1 MRSVATAAGSLGMAL
16 GAFGI
21 AVAAPIGGGPETP
34 VAALDDSSGALLI
47 SNSRAGEAVFDA
59 GPMAPGQTVAGTVR
73 IGNAGERAGRFS
85 VGVTG
90 VQDTLGPYGGAL
102 SERVQLSLV
111 DVARGATVFQG
122 LPAEL
127 PAADLGTFAAGAER
141 EYSVTATF
149 PDGGVPAGATTGD
162 NAYQGAALSLDL
174 GWTAV
179 ARGDAPVVPPV
190 RPPAPRPPAP
200 RPPGQ
205 GEVLGEQL
213 VPPQS
218 SGGACARKRRK
229 PVKIRLRVPRGV
241 RVLAATVR
249 VNRKIKKRVKG
260 SKRRVVKLRRLPAGR
275 MRIVVRVRASNHRVY
290 ISKRLYRACKA
301 KPVRKRKSVRAW
313 R

>member
-1 MRSVATAAGSLGMAL
+1 MRSAATALTSAGLAL

-21 AVAAPIGGGPETP
+21 AVAAPGAGGPDTP

-47 SNSRAGEAVFDA
+47 SNSRAGEAVFEA
-59 GPMAPGQTVAGTVR
+59 GAMAPGQSVAGTVR

-90 VQDTLGPYGGAL
+90 VRDTLGPYGGAL
-102 SERVQLSLV
+102 SERVQLSLL
-111 DVARGATVFQG
+111 DVSRGEPVFYG
-122 LPAEL
+122 APAEL
-127 PAADLGTFAAGAER
+127 PTADLGTFAAGAQR
-141 EYSVTATF
+141 DYKLTATF
-149 PDGGVPAGATTGD
+149 PDGGLPAGPAAGD

-174 GWTAV
+174 EWTA
-179 ARGDAPVVPPV
+179 AAAGDTPAVPMT
-190 RPPAPRPPAP
+190 PPAPPTPP
-200 RPPGQ
+200 RGE
-205 GEVLGEQL
+205 GEVLGNQ
-213 VPPQS
+213 VVPPPQS
-218 SGGACARKRRK
+218 SGGSCARKRRK

-249 VNRKIKKRVKG
+249 VNRKLKKRVTG

-301 KPVRKRKSVRAW
+301 KPVRMRKLQRTW